1 MSKKSLGVIY
11 KSDIVYLYK
20 KISNIENTYQK
31 TITDWLNELKVIFS
45 NEYFNTL
52 EPEEKIFFNENVRIL
67 IDGEKNLN
75 YKTAVFF
82 IPLLLTYNSNFIKN
96 TIHKNHSTNSIFIEW
111 FYEIIEWFNKLGIEI
126 SKENYIIEN
135 KYKEEIKI
143 SNNKKYSESKK
154 SELIREIR
162 KSKDE
167 KLVLFLKEMNECYN
181 ISLSMYTKLDATI
194 RKDVNNKFLNLF
206 DEISYFPLSSKH
218 FILQKL
224 DNIVNDEIKKLN
236 DNYKKAKIQK
246 DYTKFLDERF
256 DYLEYKKS
264 KEISIK
270 SKKFEYDPL
279 SEYSFFKQMEINE

>member
-1 MSKKSLGVIY
+1 MSKKSTGVIY
-11 KSDIVYLYK
+11 KSHIADFYK
-20 KISNIENTYQK
+20 KISGIENTYAK
-31 TITDWLNELKVIFS
+31 TINDWLDQLKLIFDS
-45 NEYFNTL
+45 DYFDVL
-52 EPEEKIFFNENVRIL
+52 DIEEKVFFEENIKIL
-67 IDGEKNLN
+67 IDGQKDLN

-82 IPLLLTYNSNFIKN
+82 IPLLLTYDNCFIKN
-96 TIHKNHSTNSIFIEW
+96 TIQKKYSTNSIFIEW
-111 FYEIIEWFNKLGIEI
+111 VYEIIVWFNKLGIEI

-194 RKDVNNKFLNLF
+194 RKDINNKFLNLF

-246 DYTKFLDERF
+246 EYTKFLDERF

-270 SKKFEYDPL
+270 SKKIEYDPL
-279 SEYSFFKQMEINE
+279 SEYSFFKQIEINE